1 MSFFYAD
8 QIAGMGVRV
17 GTIFCGG
24 WGDVMSCD
32 ALMRCTARQ
41 GEARQGEKRELSF
54 CLFVCHGWSISV
66 RVNTIMISL

>member
-1 MSFFYAD
+1 
-8 QIAGMGVRV
+8 MGVGVGVGVGV

-41 GEARQGEKRELSF
+41 GEARQSEARQGEKRELSF
-54 CLFVCHGWSISV
+54 CMFVCLSWVEYIC
-66 RVNTIMISL
+66 